1 MPQNQ
6 FTNIQV
12 FGQQNET
19 IPAQSNLLSETITAQ
34 KAMNH
39 KVKLVKKVAKGI
51 IKAQ

>member
-19 IPAQSNLLSETITAQ
+19 IPSSSNLLSETITA
-34 KAMNH
+34 
-39 KVKLVKKVAKGI
+39 
-51 IKAQ
+51 